1 VLESESNQEHITNKY
16 NKVDL
21 KALNQRYEIIIIE
34 VQYNNELDFLQRIL
48 YGASKVIVEHLNE
61 GSPYAETTKVISVN
75 ILYFNLGIGN
85 DYVYR
90 GYTTFIGTHDQEQL
104 DLTPAQQKMFKCQHV
119 YNLFPEYYII
129 QINKFPDITH
139 DPLDEWIYL
148 FKHEE
153 IKEGFQAR
161 GLTKAKEVL
170 DILKLSTTERQ
181 LYSLHQEQLHY
192 EASMNL
198 SSYATGKEDGVKQG
212 HKIGLIE
219 GEAKGRE
226 IGKTEGQAALL
237 KRLLTKKF
245 GPLSP
250 ASICKLDTAT
260 VEQLETWSEAI
271 LDCDSIEQLLR

>member
-1 VLESESNQEHITNKY
+1 
-16 NKVDL
+16 
-21 KALNQRYEIIIIE
+21 
-34 VQYNNELDFLQRIL
+34 
-48 YGASKVIVEHLNE
+48 
-61 GSPYAETTKVISVN
+61 
-75 ILYFNLGIGN
+75 
-85 DYVYR
+85 
-90 GYTTFIGTHDQEQL
+90 
-104 DLTPAQQKMFKCQHV
+104 
-119 YNLFPEYYII
+119 
-129 QINKFPDITH
+129 
-139 DPLDEWIYL
+139 
-148 FKHEE
+148 
-153 IKEGFQAR
+153 QAR

-198 SSYATGKEDGVKQG
+198 SSYTTGKEDGVKQG

-219 GEAKGRE
+219 GREIGLIEGEARGEVKGRE

-237 KRLLTKKF
+237 KRQLTKKF